1 MELSVRCYLLDQ
13 KNRILLVRHADWQ
26 LWTLPGGHVE
36 AWETVYEALKREV
49 DEELGLGISL
59 VGVESIVSTKNVI
72 PLPLPIS
79 IHKVIYEHRTR
90 GSTEK
95 QEYFFFARMTGE
107 ISTISND
114 EIQEF
119 KWFESDEILAMEE
132 DVEIHGFIQEI
143 LDQNLDLLSIVG

>member
-1 MELSVRCYLLDQ
+1 
-13 KNRILLVRHADWQ
+13 
-26 LWTLPGGHVE
+26 
-36 AWETVYEALKREV
+36 LKREV

>member
-36 AWETVYEALKREV
+36 ACETVYEALKREV

-72 PLPLPIS
+72 PLPLPTS

-132 DVEIHGFIQEI
+132 ETEIHGFIQEI

>member
-1 MELSVRCYLLDQ
+1 M
-13 KNRILLVRHADWQ
+13 RHADWQ

-49 DEELGLGISL
+49 DEELGLWISL
-59 VGVESIVSTKNVI
+59 VGVENIVSTSNVV

-79 IHKVIYEHRTR
+79 IHKVVYEHRTR
-90 GSTEK
+90 GDIEK

-107 ISTISND
+107 ISTLSND

-119 KWFESDEILAMEE
+119 KWFEGDEILAMEE
-132 DVEIHGFIQEI
+132 DTEIHGFIQEI
-143 LDQNLDLLSIVG
+143 LDQNLDLLEIIG